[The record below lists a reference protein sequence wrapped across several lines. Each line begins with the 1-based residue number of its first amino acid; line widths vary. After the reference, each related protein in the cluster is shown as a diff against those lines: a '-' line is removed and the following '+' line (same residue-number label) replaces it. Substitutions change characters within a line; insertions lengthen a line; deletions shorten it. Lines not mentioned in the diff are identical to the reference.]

1 MAESETLR
9 TDVLVVGAGPSGL
22 MAANVLAKL
31 GVDAIVADAK
41 HGPTRESR
49 ALVVQARSMEL
60 YDQLGLVDRV
70 IAERGEA
77 IGAVLAFRHRVL
89 GRIPLREFGRGTT
102 PFPEIT
108 VLEQSRNER
117 ILVEGLAD
125 RGRDVHWG
133 LRLVAIERGGPCI
146 TAVFER
152 VPGGGEAGSAARAA
166 DASSGHEPAGTV
178 QIEARYVIGADG
190 AHSVVRELSGI
201 RFEGITNEHTF
212 FVADAVGAT
221 GLVEGDVNI
230 RMAPDD
236 ILLSFP
242 MGEPGHARILGVV
255 RDADLAEGG
264 RLPEALVRSRIAR
277 GFTVGYRSSTWFAT
291 YRLHHRVAERFRAG
305 RCFLVGDA
313 AHIHSPVG
321 GQGMNTGL
329 QDAHNLACAL
339 ADVLVGRM
347 PDRRLDR
354 YEAERRPVARRL
366 VATTDRLFGLVTSE
380 SGLSHVI
387 RGRAVPAMGP
397 AAARVLPGL
406 IGGPRLFGFL
416 SQTRIRYRMSPEPPS
431 RSQVRDDVVG
441 KRLPYTSGDGSN
453 FDALRSMRWQVHG
466 YGAPADLVARVAD
479 RLGLEH
485 HVFPPSSDGRLRSDR
500 LYLVRPDGFVAAEA
514 SVAAGRRARAD
525 AVPAS
530 FREQLDG

>member
-31 GVDAIVADAK
+31 GVDAIIADGK

-60 YDQLGLVDRV
+60 YDQLGLADRV
-70 IAERGEA
+70 VAERAEA
-77 IGAVLAFRHRVL
+77 VGAVLAFRHRVL
-89 GRIPLREFGRGTT
+89 GRVPLREFGRGTT

-117 ILVEGLAD
+117 ILVDGLAA
-125 RGRDVHWG
+125 RGREVHWG
-133 LRLVAIERGGPCI
+133 LRLVALERGAPCV

-152 VPGGGEAGSAARAA
+152 VADGDRDDSSAG
-166 DASSGHEPAGTV
+166 DTV
-178 QIEARYVIGADG
+178 RVEARYLIGADG
-190 AHSVVRELSGI
+190 AHSAVRELSGI
-201 RFEGITNEHTF
+201 RFEGVTNEHTF
-212 FVADAVGAT
+212 FVSDATGAT
-221 GLVEGDVNI
+221 GLVDGHVNI
-230 RMAPDD
+230 RMSPDD
-236 ILLSFP
+236 LLLSFP

-291 YRLHHRVAERFRAG
+291 YRLHHRVAERFREG

-366 VATTDRLFGLVTSE
+366 VATTDRLFGLVTSDTA
-380 SGLSHVI
+380 LTRFI

-397 AAARVLPGL
+397 AAVRVLPRI
-406 IGGPRLFGFL
+406 IGGRRLFGFL

-431 RSQVRDDVVG
+431 RSQVRDDIVG
-441 KRLPYTSGDGSN
+441 KRLQYAGGDPSN

-466 YGAPADLVARVAD
+466 YGAPALLVQRVAA
-479 RLGLEH
+479 RLGTEA
-485 HVFPPSSDGRLRSDR
+485 HVFPPAADGRLRSDR
-500 LYLVRPDGFVAAEA
+500 LYRVRPAGFVAAEA
-514 SVAAGRRARAD
+514 SVVAGRRAGVD

>member
-1 MAESETLR
+1 MAEPETLR

-31 GVDAIVADAK
+31 GVDAIIVDAE
-41 HGPTRESR
+41 HAPTRESR

-60 YDQLGLVDRV
+60 YDQLGLADRV
-70 IAERGEA
+70 VAQRAEA
-77 IGAVLAFRHRVL
+77 VGAVLAFRHRVL
-89 GRIPLREFGRGTT
+89 GRVPLREFGRGTT

-117 ILVEGLAD
+117 ILVDGLAE
-125 RGRDVHWG
+125 RGREVRWG
-133 LRLVAIERGGPCI
+133 LRLVALERGAPCV

-152 VPGGGEAGSAARAA
+152 VGDGGTPEGDASGDGAGEAG
-166 DASSGHEPAGTV
+166 DASLRV
-178 QIEARYVIGADG
+178 EARYVIGADG
-190 AHSVVRELSGI
+190 AHSAVRELSGI
-201 RFEGITNEHTF
+201 RFEGVTNEHTF
-212 FVADAVGAT
+212 FVADAIGAS
-221 GLVEGDVNI
+221 GLVEGHVNI

-291 YRLHHRVAERFRAG
+291 YRLHHRVAERFREG
-305 RCFLVGDA
+305 RCFVVGDA

-366 VATTDRLFGLVTSE
+366 VSTTDRLFGLVTSE
-380 SGLSHVI
+380 SRVSRLI
-387 RGRAVPAMGP
+387 RGRAIPAMGP
-397 AAARVLPGL
+397 SAARVLPRL
-406 IGGPRLFGFL
+406 IGGRRLFGFL
-416 SQTRIRYRMSPEPPS
+416 SQTRIRYRMSPHPPS

-441 KRLPYTSGDGSN
+441 KRLPYTGGDPSN
-453 FDALRSMRWQVHG
+453 FDALRTMRWQVHG
-466 YGAPADLVARVAD
+466 YGAPPDLVTRVAD

-485 HVFPPSSDGRLRSDR
+485 HVFPPAERLRADR

>member
-1 MAESETLR
+1 MGESETLR

-31 GVDAIVADAK
+31 GVDAIVADGK

-60 YDQLGLVDRV
+60 YDQLGLADRV
-70 IAERGEA
+70 AAERAEA
-77 IGAVLAFRHRVL
+77 VGAVLAFRHRVL
-89 GRIPLREFGRGTT
+89 GRVPLREFGRGTT

-117 ILVEGLAD
+117 ILVEGLAA
-125 RGRDVHWG
+125 RGGEVRWG
-133 LRLVAIERGGPCI
+133 LRLVALERGAASV
-146 TAVFER
+146 TAVLER
-152 VPGGGEAGSAARAA
+152 VAEGDGATSGGVVR
-166 DASSGHEPAGTV
+166 
-178 QIEARYVIGADG
+178 IEARYLVGADG
-190 AHSVVRELSGI
+190 ARSAVRELSGI
-201 RFEGITNEHTF
+201 RFEGVTNEHTF
-212 FVADAVGAT
+212 FVADAIGAT
-221 GLVEGDVNI
+221 GLVDGHVNI

-264 RLPEALVRSRIAR
+264 RLPEGLVRSRIAR

-291 YRLHHRVAERFRAG
+291 YRLHHRVAERFREG

-354 YEAERRPVARRL
+354 YEAERRPVARKL
-366 VATTDRLFGLVTSE
+366 VATTDRLFGLVTSDTA
-380 SGLSHVI
+380 LTRFI
-387 RGRAVPAMGP
+387 RGRAVPAMG
-397 AAARVLPGL
+397 AAVVRVLPRVV
-406 IGGPRLFGFL
+406 GGRRLFGFL
-416 SQTRIRYRMSPEPPS
+416 SQTRIRYRMSPESPP

-441 KRLPYTSGDGSN
+441 KRLPFTGTDPSN

-466 YGAPADLVARVAD
+466 YGAPATLVQRVAA
-479 RLGLEH
+479 RLGVEA
-485 HVFPPSSDGRLRSDR
+485 HVFPPVAGGRLRSDR
-500 LYLVRPDGFVAAEA
+500 IYLVRPDGFVAAEA
-514 SVAAGRRARAD
+514 SVAAGRRAGPD
-525 AVPAS
+525 AVPAR

>member
-1 MAESETLR
+1 MAEPETLR

-31 GVDAIVADAK
+31 GVDAVIADGK
-41 HGPTRESR
+41 QGPTRESR

-70 IAERGEA
+70 VAERGEA

-117 ILVEGLAD
+117 ILVDGLAA

-133 LRLVAIERGGPCI
+133 LQLVAIERGGPCV

-152 VPGGGEAGSAARAA
+152 VPADGDAGGRGPGGDVEAPG
-166 DASSGHEPAGTV
+166 GTV
-178 QIEARYVIGADG
+178 RVEARYLIGADG

-201 RFEGITNEHTF
+201 RFEGVTNEHTF
-212 FVADAVGAT
+212 FVADAIGAT
-221 GLVEGDVNI
+221 GLVEGHVNI

-236 ILLSFP
+236 LLLSFP

-277 GFTVGYRSSTWFAT
+277 GFTVGYRASTWFAT
-291 YRLHHRVAERFRAG
+291 YRLHHRVAERFREG

-380 SGLSHVI
+380 SGLSRAI
-387 RGRAVPAMGP
+387 RGRMVPAMGP
-397 AAARVLPGL
+397 TAARVLPRL

-441 KRLPYTSGDGSN
+441 KRLPYTGGDPSN

-466 YGAPADLVARVAD
+466 YGAPADLIARVAD
-479 RLGLEH
+479 RLGLDH
-485 HVFPPSSDGRLRSDR
+485 HVFPPSPDGWLRSDR

-525 AVPAS
+525 AVPMA

>member
-1 MAESETLR
+1 MAELETLR

-31 GVDAIVADAK
+31 SVDAIIVDGK

-60 YDQLGLVDRV
+60 YDQLGLADRV
-70 IAERGEA
+70 VAERAEA
-77 IGAVLAFRHRVL
+77 VGAVLAFRHRVL

-117 ILVEGLAD
+117 ILVDGLAE
-125 RGRDVHWG
+125 RGREVHWG
-133 LRLVAIERGGPCI
+133 LRLVALDRGAASV

-152 VPGGGEAGSAARAA
+152 AGDGE
-166 DASSGHEPAGTV
+166 SSGGDAASAGAASGGTV
-178 QIEARYVIGADG
+178 RVEARYVIGADG

-201 RFEGITNEHTF
+201 RFEGVTNEHTF
-212 FVADAVGAT
+212 FVADAVDAT
-221 GLVEGDVNI
+221 GLVEGHVNI

-264 RLPEALVRSRIAR
+264 RLPESLVRSRIAR

-291 YRLHHRVAERFRAG
+291 YRLHHRVAERFREG

-354 YEAERRPVARRL
+354 YEAERRPVARKL
-366 VATTDRLFGLVTSE
+366 VSTTDRLFGVVTSE
-380 SGLSHVI
+380 SGLSHFI

-397 AAARVLPGL
+397 AAVRVLPRL
-406 IGGPRLFGFL
+406 IGGRNLFGFL
-416 SQTRIRYRMSPEPPS
+416 SQTRIR
-431 RSQVRDDVVG
+431 
-441 KRLPYTSGDGSN
+441 
-453 FDALRSMRWQVHG
+453 
-466 YGAPADLVARVAD
+466 
-479 RLGLEH
+479 
-485 HVFPPSSDGRLRSDR
+485 
-500 LYLVRPDGFVAAEA
+500 
-514 SVAAGRRARAD
+514 
-525 AVPAS
+525 
-530 FREQLDG
+530 

>member
-1 MAESETLR
+1 MAEPERDTETLR

-22 MAANVLAKL
+22 MAANVLAEL
-31 GVDAIVADAK
+31 GVDAIIVDGK

-60 YDQLGLVDRV
+60 YDQLGLADRV
-70 IAERGEA
+70 VAERAEA
-77 IGAVLAFRHRVL
+77 VGAVLAFRHRVL
-89 GRIPLREFGRGTT
+89 GRVPLREFAQGTT

-117 ILVEGLAD
+117 ILVDGLAE
-125 RGRDVHWG
+125 RGREVHWG
-133 LRLVAIERGGPCI
+133 LRLVALERGAASV

-152 VPGGGEAGSAARAA
+152 VGEGAARAA
-166 DASSGHEPAGTV
+166 V
-178 QIEARYVIGADG
+178 RVEARYVVGADG
-190 AHSVVRELSGI
+190 AHSAVRELCGI
-201 RFEGITNEHTF
+201 RFEGRTDPHTF
-212 FVADAVGAT
+212 FVADALGAT
-221 GLVEGDVNI
+221 GLVDGHVNI

-236 ILLSFP
+236 LLLSFP

-264 RLPEALVRSRIAR
+264 DLPEALVRSRIAR

-291 YRLHHRVAERFRAG
+291 YRLHHRVAERFREG

-339 ADVLVGRM
+339 ADVLIGRM
-347 PDRRLDR
+347 PAQRLDR

-366 VATTDRLFGLVTSE
+366 VSTTDRLFGVVTSE
-380 SGLSHVI
+380 SGLSHFI
-387 RGRAVPAMGP
+387 RGRAIPAMGP
-397 AAARVLPGL
+397 TAVRVLPRL
-406 IGGPRLFGFL
+406 IGGRRLFGFL
-416 SQTRIRYRMSPEPPS
+416 SQTRIRYRMLPEPPS

-441 KRLPYTSGDGSN
+441 KRLPYTGGDPSN
-453 FDALRSMRWQVHG
+453 FDALRTMRWQVHA

-479 RLGLEH
+479 RLGVEH
-485 HVFPPSSDGRLRSDR
+485 HVFPPAEGLRADR

-514 SVAAGRRARAD
+514 SVAVWRRAGVD

>member
-1 MAESETLR
+1 MAEPETLR

-31 GVDAIVADAK
+31 GVEAIIVDAK

-60 YDQLGLVDRV
+60 YDQLGLADRV
-70 IAERGEA
+70 VAERGEA

-117 ILVEGLAD
+117 ILVDGLAE
-125 RGRDVHWG
+125 RGREVRWG
-133 LRLVAIERGGPCI
+133 LRLVALERGGPCV
-146 TAVFER
+146 TAVFQR
-152 VPGGGEAGSAARAA
+152 AGDGDGDGDGDAPGGVHAGA
-166 DASSGHEPAGTV
+166 DGV
-178 QIEARYVIGADG
+178 VRVEARYVIGADG

-201 RFEGITNEHTF
+201 RFEGVTNEHTF
-212 FVADAVGAT
+212 FVADAIGAT
-221 GLVEGDVNI
+221 GLVEGHVNI

-291 YRLHHRVAERFRAG
+291 YRLHHRVAERFREG

-354 YEAERRPVARRL
+354 YESERRPVARRL

-380 SGLSHVI
+380 SGVSHLI
-387 RGRAVPAMGP
+387 RGRAIPAMGP
-397 AAARVLPGL
+397 SAVRVLPRL
-406 IGGPRLFGFL
+406 IGGGRLFGFL

-441 KRLPYTSGDGSN
+441 KRLPYTGGDPSN
-453 FDALRSMRWQVHG
+453 FDALRTMRWQVHG
-466 YGAPADLVARVAD
+466 YGAPADLVTRVAD
-479 RLGLEH
+479 RLRVEH
-485 HVFPPSSDGRLRSDR
+485 HVFPPVAGGRLRSDR

>member
-1 MAESETLR
+1 MAEPETLR

-22 MAANVLAKL
+22 MAANVLARL
-31 GVDAIVADAK
+31 GVDAIIVDSK

-77 IGAVLAFRHRVL
+77 VGAVLAFRHRVV

-117 ILVEGLAD
+117 ILVDGLAES
-125 RGRDVHWG
+125 GREVHWG
-133 LRLVAIERGGPCI
+133 LRLVALERGGPCV

-152 VPGGGEAGSAARAA
+152 IGRDDETAPEPAGGGDPGGGEAPG
-166 DASSGHEPAGTV
+166 GTV
-178 QIEARYVIGADG
+178 RIEARYVIGADG
-190 AHSVVRELSGI
+190 AHSAVRELSGI

-221 GLVEGDVNI
+221 GLVEGHVNI

-242 MGEPGHARILGVV
+242 MGEPGHDRILGVV

-291 YRLHHRVAERFRAG
+291 YRLHHRVAERFREG

-347 PDRRLDR
+347 PASRLDR
-354 YEAERRPVARRL
+354 YEAERRPVARKL
-366 VATTDRLFGLVTSE
+366 VSTTDRLFGLVTSE
-380 SGLSHVI
+380 SGLSHFI

-397 AAARVLPGL
+397 AAARVLPRL
-406 IGGPRLFGFL
+406 VGGPRLFGFL
-416 SQTRIRYRMSPEPPS
+416 SQIRIRYRMSPEPPT

-441 KRLPYTSGDGSN
+441 KRLPYTGGDPSN
-453 FDALRSMRWQVHG
+453 FDALRTMRWQVHG
-466 YGAPADLVARVAD
+466 YGAPADLVVRVAD
-479 RLGLEH
+479 RLGVEH
-485 HVFPPSSDGRLRSDR
+485 HIFPPAEGLRSDR

-514 SVAAGRRARAD
+514 SVAAGRRAGVD

>member
-1 MAESETLR
+1 MADPETLR
-9 TDVLVVGAGPSGL
+9 TDVLIVGAGPSGL
-22 MAANVLAKL
+22 MAANVLAEL
-31 GVDAIVADAK
+31 GVDAIIVDAK
-41 HGPTRESR
+41 HEPTRESR

-60 YDQLGLVDRV
+60 YDQLGLADRV
-70 IAERGEA
+70 LAERAEA
-77 IGAVLAFRHRVL
+77 VGAVLAFRHRVL
-89 GRIPLREFGRGTT
+89 GRLPLREFARGTT

-117 ILVEGLAD
+117 ILVDGLAE
-125 RGRDVHWG
+125 RGREVHWG
-133 LRLVAIERGGPCI
+133 LRLVALEQGAASV

-152 VPGGGEAGSAARAA
+152 VG
-166 DASSGHEPAGTV
+166 DGTV
-178 QIEARYVIGADG
+178 RVEARYVVGADG
-190 AHSVVRELSGI
+190 AHSAVRELSGI
-201 RFEGITNEHTF
+201 RFEGRTNPHTF
-212 FVADAVGAT
+212 FVADALGAT
-221 GLVEGDVNI
+221 GLVDGHVSI

-236 ILLSFP
+236 VLLSFP

-277 GFTVGYRSSTWFAT
+277 GFTVGYRSSTSFAT
-291 YRLHHRVAERFRAG
+291 YRVHHRVAERFREG

-347 PDRRLDR
+347 PSRRLDR

-366 VATTDRLFGLVTSE
+366 VDTTDRLFGFVTSE
-380 SGLSHVI
+380 TGASRFV
-387 RGRAVPAMGP
+387 RGRVIPAMGP
-397 AAARVLPGL
+397 AGVRVLPRL
-406 IGGPRLFGFL
+406 IGGRRLFGFL
-416 SQTRIRYRMSPEPPS
+416 SQTRIRYRMSPAPPS

-441 KRLPYTSGDGSN
+441 KRLPYTGGDPSN
-453 FDALRSMRWQVHG
+453 FDALRTMRWQVHG
-466 YGAPADLVARVAD
+466 YGAPADLVARVAE
-479 RLGLEH
+479 RLGVEH
-485 HVFPPSSDGRLRSDR
+485 HVFPPAAGRLRSDR

-514 SVAAGRRARAD
+514 SVAAGRRAGPD

>member
-1 MAESETLR
+1 MGESETLR
-9 TDVLVVGAGPSGL
+9 TDVLIVGAGPSGL

-41 HGPTRESR
+41 HEPTRESR

-60 YDQLGLVDRV
+60 YDQIGLADRV
-70 IAERGEA
+70 VAERAEA
-77 IGAVLAFRHRVL
+77 VGAVLAFRHRVL
-89 GRIPLREFGRGTT
+89 GRLPLRVFGRGVT

-117 ILVEGLAD
+117 ILVDGLAA

-133 LRLVAIERGGPCI
+133 LRLVALERGAASV

-152 VPGGGEAGSAARAA
+152 VAGSGDGSAAGAN
-166 DASSGHEPAGTV
+166 GPTV
-178 QIEARYVIGADG
+178 RVEARYVIGADG
-190 AHSVVRELSGI
+190 AHSAVRELSGI
-201 RFEGITNEHTF
+201 RFEGRTNPHTF
-212 FVADAVGAT
+212 FVADAIGAT
-221 GLVEGDVNI
+221 GIVDGHVNI

-242 MGEPGHARILGVV
+242 MGEAGHARILGVV

-264 RLPEALVRSRIAR
+264 RLPEGLVRSRIAR

-291 YRLHHRVAERFRAG
+291 YRLHHRVAERFREG

-347 PDRRLDR
+347 PAGRLDR

-366 VATTDRLFGLVTSE
+366 VATTDRLFGLVTSD
-380 SGLSHVI
+380 SALARVI
-387 RGRAVPAMGP
+387 RGRVVPALGP
-397 AAARVLPGL
+397 SAVRVLPRL
-406 IGGPRLFGFL
+406 LGGRRLFGFL

-441 KRLPYTSGDGSN
+441 KRLPYTGGDPSN
-453 FDALRSMRWQVHG
+453 FDVLRSMRWQVHG
-466 YGAPADLVARVAD
+466 YGAPADLVARVGD
-479 RLGLEH
+479 RLGVEH
-485 HVFPPSSDGRLRSDR
+485 HVFPPAAGLRADR

-514 SVAAGRRARAD
+514 STVVGRRAPAD
-525 AVPAS
+525 AVPAA

>member
-1 MAESETLR
+1 MAEPERDTETLR

-31 GVDAIVADAK
+31 GVDAVVVDLK
-41 HGPTRESR
+41 LGPTRESR

-60 YDQLGLVDRV
+60 YDQLGL
-70 IAERGEA
+70 AERVVAERAEA
-77 IGAVLAFRHRVL
+77 VGAVLAFRHRVL
-89 GRIPLREFGRGTT
+89 GRLPLGEFGAGST

-117 ILVEGLAD
+117 ILVDGLEA
-125 RGRDVHWG
+125 RGREVRWG
-133 LRLVAIERGGPCI
+133 LKLVALERGAASVTG
-146 TAVFER
+146 VFER
-152 VPGGGEAGSAARAA
+152 VGA
-166 DASSGHEPAGTV
+166 DASGGTV
-178 QIEARYVIGADG
+178 RVEARYVIGADG
-190 AHSVVRELSGI
+190 AHSAVRELSGI
-201 RFEGITNEHTF
+201 PFEGVTNAHTF
-212 FVADAVGAT
+212 FVADALGAT
-221 GLVEGDVNI
+221 GLVDGNVNI

-236 ILLSFP
+236 LLLSFP
-242 MGEPGHARILGVV
+242 MGGPGHARILGIV
-255 RDADLAEGG
+255 RDDDLAEGG
-264 RLPEALVRSRIAR
+264 RLPESLVRSRIAR

-291 YRLHHRVAERFRAG
+291 YRLHHRVAARFREG
-305 RCFLVGDA
+305 RCFVVGDA

-347 PDRRLDR
+347 PGRRLDR

-366 VATTDRLFGLVTSE
+366 VATTDRLFGLVTS
-380 SGLSHVI
+380 SSALAHAI
-387 RGRAVPAMGP
+387 RGRLVPALGP
-397 AAARVLPGL
+397 GAVRLL
-406 IGGPRLFGFL
+406 PRLLGGRRMFGFL
-416 SQTRIRYRMSPEPPS
+416 SQIRIRYRMSAEPPS

-441 KRLPYTSGDGSN
+441 KRLPYAGGDPSN
-453 FDALRSMRWQVHG
+453 FDALRAMRWQVHG
-466 YGAPADLVARVAD
+466 YGAPAQLVARVAD
-479 RLGLEH
+479 RLGVEH
-485 HVFPPSSDGRLRSDR
+485 HVFPPAAALRSDR

-514 SVAAGRRARAD
+514 SVPAGRRAPAG

>member
-1 MAESETLR
+1 MAEPETLR

-31 GVDAIVADAK
+31 GVDAMIADGK
-41 HGPTRESR
+41 DGPTRESR

-60 YDQLGLVDRV
+60 YDQLGLADRIV
-70 IAERGEA
+70 AERGEA

-89 GRIPLREFGRGTT
+89 GRVPLREFGRGTT

-108 VLEQSRNER
+108 MLEQSRNER
-117 ILVEGLAD
+117 ILVDGLTA
-125 RGRDVHWG
+125 RGREVLWRH
-133 LRLVAIERGGPCI
+133 RLVAIERGAASV

-152 VPGGGEAGSAARAA
+152 EGGGRTGAAGVTGVTGAAGDRIR
-166 DASSGHEPAGTV
+166 V
-178 QIEARYVIGADG
+178 EARYLIGADG
-190 AHSVVRELSGI
+190 AHSAVRELSGI
-201 RFEGITNEHTF
+201 RFEGVTNEHTF
-212 FVADAVGAT
+212 FVADALGAS
-221 GLVEGDVNI
+221 GLVEGHVNI

-264 RLPEALVRSRIAR
+264 ELPEALVRSRIAR

-291 YRLHHRVAERFRAG
+291 YRLHHRVAEHFRAG
-305 RCFLVGDA
+305 RCFVVGDA

-354 YEAERRPVARRL
+354 YEAERRPVARTL
-366 VATTDRLFGLVTSE
+366 VATTDRLFGLVTSD
-380 SGLSHVI
+380 SGLSHFI

-397 AAARVLPGL
+397 AVVRVLPRL
-406 IGGPRLFGFL
+406 IGGRRLFGFL

-441 KRLPYTSGDGSN
+441 KRLPYTGADPSN
-453 FDALRSMRWQVHG
+453 LDALRSMRWQVHG
-466 YGAPADLVARVAD
+466 YGAPADLVVRVAD
-479 RLGLEH
+479 RLGIEH
-485 HVFPPSSDGRLRSDR
+485 HVFAPAAGGRLRSDR

-514 SVAAGRRARAD
+514 SVAVGRRAAAD
-525 AVPAS
+525 AVPAR

>member
-31 GVDAIVADAK
+31 GVDAIIADGK
-41 HGPTRESR
+41 QGPTRESR

-117 ILVEGLAD
+117 ILVDGLAA

-133 LRLVAIERGGPCI
+133 LRLVAIERGGPCV

-152 VPGGGEAGSAARAA
+152 VPADGDAGGRGSGGDVEARG
-166 DASSGHEPAGTV
+166 GTV
-178 QIEARYVIGADG
+178 RVEARYLIGADG

-201 RFEGITNEHTF
+201 RFEGVTNEHTF
-212 FVADAVGAT
+212 FVADAIGAT
-221 GLVEGDVNI
+221 GLVDGHVNI

-236 ILLSFP
+236 LLLSFP

-255 RDADLAEGG
+255 RDDDLAEGG
-264 RLPEALVRSRIAR
+264 RLPEELVRSRIAR

-291 YRLHHRVAERFRAG
+291 YRLHHRVAERFREG

-366 VATTDRLFGLVTSE
+366 VSTTDRLFGLVTSE
-380 SGLSHVI
+380 SGLSHAI
-387 RGRAVPAMGP
+387 RGRLVPAMGP
-397 AAARVLPGL
+397 TAARVLPR
-406 IGGPRLFGFL
+406 IVGGPRLFGFL

-441 KRLPYTSGDGSN
+441 KRLPYTGGDPSN

-485 HVFPPSSDGRLRSDR
+485 HVFPPASDGRLRSDR

-514 SVAAGRRARAD
+514 GVVAGRRAPAD
-525 AVPAS
+525 AVPLS

>member
-1 MAESETLR
+1 MAEPETLR

-31 GVDAIVADAK
+31 GVDAIIVDAK

-60 YDQLGLVDRV
+60 YDQLGLADRV
-70 IAERGEA
+70 VAERGEA

-117 ILVEGLAD
+117 ILVDGLAE
-125 RGRDVHWG
+125 RGREVRWG
-133 LRLVAIERGGPCI
+133 LRLVALERGGPCV
-146 TAVFER
+146 TAVFQR
-152 VPGGGEAGSAARAA
+152 AGDGDGVGDGDAPGGVHAGA
-166 DASSGHEPAGTV
+166 DGTV
-178 QIEARYVIGADG
+178 RVEARYVIGADG

-201 RFEGITNEHTF
+201 RFEGVTNEHTF
-212 FVADAVGAT
+212 FVADAIGAT
-221 GLVEGDVNI
+221 GLVEGHVNI

-291 YRLHHRVAERFRAG
+291 YRLHHRVAERFREG

-366 VATTDRLFGLVTSE
+366 VATTDRLFGFVTSE
-380 SGLSHVI
+380 SGVSHLI
-387 RGRAVPAMGP
+387 RGRAIPAMGP
-397 AAARVLPGL
+397 SAVRVLPRL
-406 IGGPRLFGFL
+406 IGGGRLFGFL

-441 KRLPYTSGDGSN
+441 KRLPYTGSDPSN
-453 FDALRSMRWQVHG
+453 FDALRTMRWQVHG
-466 YGAPADLVARVAD
+466 YGAPADLVTRVAD
-479 RLGLEH
+479 RLGVEH
-485 HVFPPSSDGRLRSDR
+485 HVFPPAERLRADR
-500 LYLVRPDGFVAAEA
+500 LYLVRPDGFVVAEA
-514 SVAAGRRARAD
+514 STAAGRRARAD
-525 AVPAS
+525 SVPAS

>member
-31 GVDAIVADAK
+31 GVDAIIADGK

-60 YDQLGLVDRV
+60 YDQLGLADRV
-70 IAERGEA
+70 VAERAEA
-77 IGAVLAFRHRVL
+77 VGAVLAFRHRVL
-89 GRIPLREFGRGTT
+89 GRVPLREFGRGTT

-117 ILVEGLAD
+117 ILVDGLTA
-125 RGRDVHWG
+125 RGLEVQWG
-133 LRLVAIERGGPCI
+133 LRLVAIERGAASV

-152 VPGGGEAGSAARAA
+152 VPDDTG
-166 DASSGHEPAGTV
+166 SSGAGDGPATV
-178 QIEARYVIGADG
+178 HIEARYLIGADG
-190 AHSVVRELSGI
+190 AHSAVRELSGI
-201 RFEGITNEHTF
+201 RFEGVTNEHTF
-212 FVADAVGAT
+212 FVADALGAT
-221 GLVEGDVNI
+221 GLVDGHVNI

-236 ILLSFP
+236 LLLSFP

-255 RDADLAEGG
+255 RDADLAGG
-264 RLPEALVRSRIAR
+264 GQLPERLVRSRIAR

-291 YRLHHRVAERFRAG
+291 YRLHHRVAERFREG

-339 ADVLVGRM
+339 ADVLVCRM

-366 VATTDRLFGLVTSE
+366 VATTDRLFGLVTADSA
-380 SGLSHVI
+380 LTRFI
-387 RGRAVPAMGP
+387 RGRAIPALGP
-397 AAARVLPGL
+397 AAVRVLPRV
-406 IGGPRLFGFL
+406 IGGRRLFGFL
-416 SQTRIRYRMSPEPPS
+416 SQTRIRYRMSPEPPT
-431 RSQVRDDVVG
+431 RSQARDDVVG
-441 KRLPYTSGDGSN
+441 KRLPYTGADPSN

-466 YGAPADLVARVAD
+466 YGAPADLVHRVAE
-479 RLGLEH
+479 RLGTEA
-485 HVFPPSSDGRLRSDR
+485 HVFPPAAGGRLRSDR

-514 SVAAGRRARAD
+514 SVAAGRRAGRD
-525 AVPAS
+525 AVPAR

>member
-1 MAESETLR
+1 MTEPETLR

-31 GVDAIVADAK
+31 GVDAIIADAK

-60 YDQLGLVDRV
+60 YDQVGLVDRV

-77 IGAVLAFRHRVL
+77 VGAVLAFRHRVL

-102 PFPEIT
+102 PFPEVT

-117 ILVEGLAD
+117 ILVDGLAE
-125 RGRDVHWG
+125 RGREVHWG
-133 LRLVAIERGGPCI
+133 LRLVALERGAASV

-152 VPGGGEAGSAARAA
+152 VGGEGE
-166 DASSGHEPAGTV
+166 SGETDGAGTRGTV
-178 QIEARYVIGADG
+178 RVEARYVIGADG
-190 AHSVVRELSGI
+190 AHSAVRELSGI
-201 RFEGITNEHTF
+201 RFEGVTNEHTF
-212 FVADAVGAT
+212 FVADAIGAT
-221 GLVEGDVNI
+221 GLVEGHVNI

-236 ILLSFP
+236 LLLSFP
-242 MGEPGHARILGVV
+242 MGEPGHARIIGLV
-255 RDADLAEGG
+255 RDADLADGG
-264 RLPEALVRSRIAR
+264 TLPEGLVRSRIAR

-291 YRLHHRVAERFRAG
+291 YRLHHRVAERFRQG
-305 RCFLVGDA
+305 RCFLVGDS

-347 PDRRLDR
+347 PASRLDR

-366 VATTDRLFGLVTSE
+366 VSTTDRLFGLVTSE
-380 SGLSHVI
+380 SGLSHFI

-397 AAARVLPGL
+397 AAARVLPQL
-406 IGGPRLFGFL
+406 VGGPRLFGFL
-416 SQTRIRYRMSPEPPS
+416 SQIRIRYRMSPEPPT

-441 KRLPYTSGDGSN
+441 KRLPYTDGDPSN
-453 FDALRSMRWQVHG
+453 FDALRTMRWQVHG
-466 YGAPADLVARVAD
+466 YGAPADLVGRVAD
-479 RLGLEH
+479 RLGVEH
-485 HVFPPSSDGRLRSDR
+485 HVFPPAAGVRSDR

-514 SVAAGRRARAD
+514 SVAAGRRARPD